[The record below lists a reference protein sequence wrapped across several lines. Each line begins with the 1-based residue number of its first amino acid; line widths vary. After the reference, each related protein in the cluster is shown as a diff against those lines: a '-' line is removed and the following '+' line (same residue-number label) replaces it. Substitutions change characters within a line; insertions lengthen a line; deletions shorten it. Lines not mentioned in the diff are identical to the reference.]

1 MKKSIKKIV
10 AIVPALNEEASVGNV
25 LEVLLKSKYFDEVIL
40 VDDGSADKT
49 AEIGKSMGAGVIKLP
64 ENRGKGNAMLLGAK
78 STDAEIVVF
87 FDADLVGLSPEHISL
102 LVEPMLSED
111 IEMCVGIRERAI
123 DTAKLGP
130 LMALGG
136 ERAIRRVLLEKIPE
150 KMMQGYAVE
159 TSINYYFLK
168 NKLRVKYVHLKGL
181 SIITKEKK
189 WGFLRGFCNRVGMVW
204 QIIKIRIILKLYKNE
219 FTDV

>member
-168 NKLRVKYVHLKGL
+168 NKLRVKYVYLKGL

-189 WGFLRGFCNRVGMVW
+189 WGFLRGFCNRGGMVC
-204 QIIKIRIILKLYKNE
+204 QIIKIRIFLKLYKNKI
-219 FTDV
+219 THV